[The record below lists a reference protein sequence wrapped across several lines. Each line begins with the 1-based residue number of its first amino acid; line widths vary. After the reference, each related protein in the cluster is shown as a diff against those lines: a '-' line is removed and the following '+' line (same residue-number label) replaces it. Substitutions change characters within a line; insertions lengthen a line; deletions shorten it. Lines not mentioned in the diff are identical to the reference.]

1 MGSENAATPIFSF
14 ATPERLKSFNGNPQN
29 LYAVVSKEALGFTA
43 SCLEDRSS
51 LSAQILPKPSS
62 ANWTSRSNSGRDPSV
77 KRRECSIDF
86 ARILDR
92 QARDFVALLF
102 RI

>member
-43 SCLEDRSS
+43 SCLEDQ
-51 LSAQILPKPSS
+51 A
-62 ANWTSRSNSGRDPSV
+62 
-77 KRRECSIDF
+77 EE
-86 ARILDR
+86 AR
-92 QARDFVALLF
+92 
-102 RI
+102 